1 MVNPVNPVNQV
12 KTGAMVK
19 MAPMVLQNP
28 QDQKEIV
35 AQQEKWAF
43 KARQA
48 PQGFKGSQESQESQ
62 EFQEHKER
70 RGTRGTQEMT
80 ECSPQKQR
88 RPLQLPPPRLLQQLL
103 LRPLPWARRDR

>member
-1 MVNPVNPVNQV
+1 MKTAETV
-12 KTGAMVK
+12 KT
-19 MAPMVLQNP
+19 APMALQDP

-48 PQGFKGSQESQESQ
+48 PQGFKGSQESLESQ

-80 ECSPQKQR
+80 ECSPQKQQ
-88 RPLQLPPPRLLQQLL
+88 RPLQLPPQRLLQQLL
-103 LRPLPWARRDR
+103 LRPLPWARRVR